1 MEILNGLERFDP
13 ALKGGALCIG
23 NFDGVHIGHQQLL
36 AETRKLARSV
46 AGPAVV
52 LTLQPHPMRLLN
64 PEKMPEPICR
74 PSDKLSWLARAGA
87 DIVIV
92 EPTRPE
98 ILKFGPEEFLD
109 KLLLKHLG
117 PKWIVEGQSFRFG
130 LNRSGDVNLL
140 QELAA
145 DRNFQLRVLAPV
157 QADLGRDGK
166 FTVSSSLI
174 RELLRSGLVAQARQC
189 LGRPHVIT
197 GIVSR
202 GTGRGRKL
210 GLPTANLERIEQLTP
225 AEGVYA
231 GRGWLGKRCY
241 PAAISVG
248 TAVTFDHGERLVEA
262 ILLGFGEDIYDQQVR
277 LEFYLHLRQQW
288 RFAGADELAEQ
299 IRADCEKVRELLEKG
314 EIEIPPTEHNE

>member
-1 MEILNGLERFDP
+1 MKVINSLEHFDP
-13 ALKGGALCIG
+13 SSKGGALCIG
-23 NFDGVHIGHQQLL
+23 NFDGVHIGHQKLL
-36 AETRKLARSV
+36 AETLKLAKSV
-46 AGPAVV
+46 SGPAVV

-74 PSDKLSWLARAGA
+74 PADKLSWLAQTAA

-98 ILKFGPEEFLD
+98 ILKLSPQEFID
-109 KLLLKHLG
+109 KLLLKHIA

-130 LNRSGDVNLL
+130 LNRTGDVNLL
-140 QELAA
+140 EQMGR
-145 DRNFQLRVLAPV
+145 DRNFQLRVLDPV

-174 RELLRSGLVAQARQC
+174 RELLRSGLVAQAAQC

-202 GTGRGRKL
+202 GSGRGREL
-210 GLPTANLERIEQLTP
+210 GLPTANLEQIEQLTP

-231 GRGWLGKRCY
+231 GRAWIANHCF

-262 ILLGFGEDIYDQQVR
+262 ILLGLERDIYHQEIR
-277 LEFYLHLRQQW
+277 LDFYLHLRQQW
-288 RFAGADELAEQ
+288 RFPGADELAEQ
-299 IRADCEKVRELLEKG
+299 IRADCEKVKELVAKAA
-314 EIEIPPTEHNE
+314 IKIPPREQEE